1 MQKGKRK
8 ILYDKDRGTYMEI
21 KKIQVLTLA
30 SLILL
35 TNSIYATTT
44 NNVEISSEFINTSI
58 NDNVLIEGRVTSD
71 QTLTDTDGDGYFA
84 FKIPSETKS
93 GRFSFVNNG
102 KSVVDVNVYSATTDS
117 SVWSARVSPGRD
129 AISSTSLSLP
139 AGKYYFKVV
148 SYDGSALNVTCS
160 AGY

>member
-1 MQKGKRK
+1 
-8 ILYDKDRGTYMEI
+8 MEI

-30 SLILL
+30 SLIIL

-44 NNVEISSEFINTSI
+44 NNVEISSESINTSI
-58 NDNVLIEGRVTSD
+58 NDNVLIEGRVTSE

>member
-44 NNVEISSEFINTSI
+44 NNVEISSESINTSI

-117 SVWSARVSPGRD
+117 SVWSD

>member
-44 NNVEISSEFINTSI
+44 NNVEISSESINTSI